1 MLVMSNAGL
10 TISPPKRSCDD
21 DQCPFHGRLPVRG
34 KILVGIVTSDR
45 MDKTVG
51 VERGYLHYLRKYMR
65 YEKRRSRILAHNP
78 PCVDAKRGDKVRI
91 AECRPISKN
100 VSFVVVEKIYE

>member
-1 MLVMSNAGL
+1 MSNIGL
-10 TISPPKRSCDD
+10 DVTPPRKNCDD
-21 DQCPFHGRLPVRG
+21 SNCPFHGRLAVRG
-34 KILVGIVTSDR
+34 KILTGTISSDR

-51 VERGYLHYLRKYMR
+51 VERGYLHYVKKFMR

-78 PCVDAKRGDKVRI
+78 PCIDAKKGDKVRI

-100 VSFVVVEKIYE
+100 VSFVVVEKVYE